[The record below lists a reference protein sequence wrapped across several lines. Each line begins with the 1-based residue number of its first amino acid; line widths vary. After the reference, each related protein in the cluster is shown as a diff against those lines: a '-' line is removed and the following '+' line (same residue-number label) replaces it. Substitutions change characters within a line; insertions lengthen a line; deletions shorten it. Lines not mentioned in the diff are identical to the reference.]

1 MALKIKTYN
10 NISWVNIVEPTAEDL
25 QYLKSNYKFH
35 PLDFKDVTGE
45 SQRSKIDIY
54 PSYTFIVLRF
64 PITYKDSHLIG
75 SHEIDIFLGKDYL
88 VTVQRNKLKTLDQY
102 FYKVANHHKLQQEI
116 FSGKAALLFYHI
128 LKELYG
134 SSMSLVDWLLKDINE
149 VESQVYDEQTK
160 KAVKTL
166 AALRRNLLTF
176 KTIIDPERL
185 VIKTLAHLDNEYCG
199 KELENYFDDILDD
212 IEKIYNI
219 LLNGK
224 EIIDGLNETN
234 ETLTSY
240 RLNRVMKIL
249 MIFSVSMLPLT
260 LLSGIYGMNL
270 QHLPLLFN
278 ERYVWFLFGGLAAF
292 IITIIA
298 YLKHKDII

>member
-10 NISWVNIVEPTAEDL
+10 NISWVNIVEPTADDL

-45 SQRSKIDIY
+45 AQRSKIDIY
-54 PSYTFIVLRF
+54 PSYAFIILRF

-116 FSGKAALLFYHI
+116 FSGKAALLLYHI

-134 SSMSLVDWLLKDINE
+134 STMSLVDWLLKDINE

-185 VIKTLAHLDNEYCG
+185 VIKTLAHLDKEYFSRD
-199 KELENYFDDILDD
+199 LENYFDDILDD

-224 EIIDGLNETN
+224 EIIDGLHQTN

-240 RLNRVMKIL
+240 RLNRVMRIL
-249 MIFSVSMLPLT
+249 TIFSVSLLPLT
-260 LLSGIYGMNL
+260 LFTGLYGMNL
-270 QHLPLLFN
+270 GSLPLIHN
-278 ERYVWFLFGGLAAF
+278 ETLIWFIFGALAAVIVGIF
-292 IITIIA
+292 IW
-298 YLKHKDII
+298 LKKKDII

>member
-1 MALKIKTYN
+1 MAIKIKTYN

-54 PSYTFIVLRF
+54 PSYAFIILRF

-75 SHEIDIFLGKDYL
+75 SHELDIFLGKDYL
-88 VTVQRNKLKTLDQY
+88 VIVQKKKLKALDQY
-102 FYKVANHHKLQQEI
+102 FYKVANHHKLQQEV
-116 FSGKAALLFYHI
+116 FSSKAALVLYYI

-134 SSMSLVDWLLKDINE
+134 STLSLVDWLLKDINE
-149 VESQVYDEQTK
+149 AEIEVYEEQTK
-160 KAVKTL
+160 KAVRVL
-166 AALRRNLLTF
+166 ASLRRNLLTF
-176 KTIIDPERL
+176 KSIVDPERL
-185 VIKTLAHLDNEYCG
+185 VIKTLAHLDKEYCG
-199 KELENYFDDILDD
+199 QELANYFDDILDD

-224 EIIDGLNETN
+224 EIIDGLHETN

-240 RLNRVMKIL
+240 RLNRVMRIL
-249 MIFSVSMLPLT
+249 TIFSVSLLPLT
-260 LLSGIYGMNL
+260 LFTGLYGMNVSS
-270 QHLPLLFN
+270 LPLIHD
-278 ERYVWFLFGGLAAF
+278 ERLIWYIFGVLAVVIGGIFVW
-292 IITIIA
+292 
-298 YLKHKDII
+298 LKKKDII